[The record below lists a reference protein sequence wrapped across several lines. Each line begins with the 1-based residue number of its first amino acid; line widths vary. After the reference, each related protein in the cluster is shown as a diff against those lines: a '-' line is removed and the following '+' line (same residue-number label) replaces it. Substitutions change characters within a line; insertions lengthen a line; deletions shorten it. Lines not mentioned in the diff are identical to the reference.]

1 LFKNFSNFYNFR
13 SNRHTIASLEAK
25 IESYEKEIKQ
35 LQIALDRSD
44 KYISDLEQQN
54 RSKIDEK
61 KHLSLNDSKNS
72 FCSNSSKTKT
82 GQIENIHKN
91 DSKIVKFSEKI
102 EKIIPSNTC
111 EKNYSANSLFVSSSA
126 QQFNNSKSCSVY
138 GSPSKTNQA
147 QCKMNKSIDFEAPS
161 LSQSL
166 LTSEKSLNTDEKWSS
181 YSPKSNKSK
190 SDDFSLEKPS
200 FNEDEK
206 SLKYSKKKN
215 NQYDNDDDDEV
226 TEKSQEKFSN
236 SSTLEFKDCL
246 KLLNQAEKKVQSRI
260 ITTNSETSFTLLTN
274 TLAPNLANSN
284 ATLSSSSFMSTS
296 NLNGPCSSLSMFGN
310 QANYINSHL
319 NKKSNRLDAIS
330 DYKTMTSKLKKHT
343 SMDHNLNYQQNN
355 LVKKH
360 CIYDL

>member
-1 LFKNFSNFYNFR
+1 MFKNFSNFLNFR
-13 SNRHTIASLEAK
+13 SNRHTISSLEAK

-44 KYISDLEQQN
+44 KYISDLEQQK
-54 RSKIDEK
+54 RCKIDEK

-72 FCSNSSKTKT
+72 FCSNSSKIKT

-91 DSKIVKFSEKI
+91 VKFSEKI
-102 EKIIPSNTC
+102 DKIIPSNTC
-111 EKNYSANSLFVSSSA
+111 EKNYSSNSLFVSSSA
-126 QQFNNSKSCSVY
+126 QQFNNSKSCSVNE
-138 GSPSKTNQA
+138 SPSKTNQA
-147 QCKMNKSIDFEAPS
+147 KCKMNKSIDFEAPS
-161 LSQSL
+161 PSQSL
-166 LTSEKSLNTDEKWSS
+166 LTCEKSLNTDEKWSS
-181 YSPKSNKSK
+181 YSPKNNKSK

-215 NQYDNDDDDEV
+215 NQYDNDDDAV

-236 SSTLEFKDCL
+236 SSTLEFNDCL

-319 NKKSNRLDAIS
+319 NKKLNRLDTIS